1 MEAGIAG
8 VWGSSP
14 IYSGDT
20 TDTSPGNA
28 TNRSPSVT
36 SPPLGRPHLN
46 LNDLEAAAQALAT
59 IKTGRELNIF
69 HAMDSY
75 GSLTKSIDSQNYALS
90 E

>member
-1 MEAGIAG
+1 MEAGIAE

-14 IYSGDT
+14 IYSRDA

-28 TNRSPSVT
+28 TDRSPSVT

-46 LNDLEAAAQALAT
+46 LNDQEAPTQALAT

-69 HAMDSY
+69 H
-75 GSLTKSIDSQNYALS
+75 
-90 E
+90 